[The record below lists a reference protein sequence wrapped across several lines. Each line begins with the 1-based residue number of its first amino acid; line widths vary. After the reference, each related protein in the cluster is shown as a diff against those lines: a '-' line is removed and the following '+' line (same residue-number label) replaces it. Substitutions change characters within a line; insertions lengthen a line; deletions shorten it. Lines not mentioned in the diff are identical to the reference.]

1 MQIAVIAEISACVI
15 SAFYYKK
22 IKDSFLKWIPFY
34 LLFVS
39 VGESM
44 AHYYRGLG
52 NTYIYLS
59 ITLLSIAFYNHC
71 FYVLL
76 HGKKSIQ
83 RFIIFLSSIL
93 IATCLYIFIISDG
106 KHNYMYPLVIAM
118 GIELSVVAC
127 IYLYHMF
134 LSEDLEILLIKQ
146 ASFWMAAGVLL
157 FFSGMCFTFAI
168 SPLALKYDLK
178 IFDTYLLLFIP
189 RVLSVVLYSF
199 LSIAVILHKKK
210 IERSVK

>member
-52 NTYIYLS
+52 NAYIYLS
-59 ITLLSIAFYNHC
+59 IALLSIIFYNDC
-71 FYVLL
+71 FYQLL
-76 HGKKSIQ
+76 QGKKNIQ
-83 RFIIFLSSIL
+83 RFIIVISSIL
-93 IATCLYIFIISDG
+93 TVTCLYIFMISDA
-106 KHNYMYPLVIAM
+106 KHNYTYPLVIAM
-118 GIELSVVAC
+118 GIELSIIAC
-127 IYLYHMF
+127 IYLYHIF

-146 ASFWMAAGVLL
+146 SGFWMAAGVLL

-178 IFDTYLLLFIP
+178 IFDTYLLQFIP

-199 LSIAVILHKKK
+199 LSIAVILNKKGNSK
-210 IERSVK
+210 SL